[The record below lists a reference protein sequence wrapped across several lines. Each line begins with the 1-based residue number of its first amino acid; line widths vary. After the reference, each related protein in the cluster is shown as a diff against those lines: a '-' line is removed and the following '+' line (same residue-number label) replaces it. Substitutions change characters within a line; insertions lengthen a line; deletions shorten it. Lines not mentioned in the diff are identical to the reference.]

1 MAEEGVFAETPG
13 EKEFMS
19 SARRDRQCREGNKE
33 VSSTCRE
40 TFRKAK
46 PRISSTWPLWLKITK
61 NIFTNGKRRAK
72 ENLYPSL
79 DAQWDRT
86 RTVSIRKR
94 LMFLMPSLLVR
105 PRILVYSTS

>member
-1 MAEEGVFAETPG
+1 MAEEGFFAETPG

-19 SARRDRQCREGNKE
+19 SARRDRQCRESNKE
-33 VSSTCRE
+33 VSRTCRE
-40 TFRKAK
+40 TIRKAK
-46 PRISSTWPLWLKITK
+46 PRVSSTWPLWLKITK
-61 NIFTNGKRRAK
+61 NIFTKGKRRAK

-94 LMFLMPSLLVR
+94 LTFLMPSLLVR